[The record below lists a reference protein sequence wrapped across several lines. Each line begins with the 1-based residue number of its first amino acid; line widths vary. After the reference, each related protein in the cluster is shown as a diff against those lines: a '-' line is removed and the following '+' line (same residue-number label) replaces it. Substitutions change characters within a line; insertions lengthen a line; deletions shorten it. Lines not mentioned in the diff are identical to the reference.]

1 MRSIHCLVS
10 SDLLVTVSD
19 REELE
24 LVQTFLA
31 MGGSASVC
39 ASGQMSLWGSQC
51 LAFSLNGPVV
61 VAAFTL
67 RVDSRVV
74 ALLVDH
80 QKLI

>member
-31 MGGSASVC
+31 MGGSPSEW
-39 ASGQMSLWGSQC
+39 ASGQMSLWGSQR
-51 LAFSLNGPVV
+51 LASSLNGPLV

-67 RVDSRVV
+67 RVDSGVV
-74 ALLVDH
+74 ALLVH